1 MNASLK
7 PLAAL
12 RTPRPAAELPMLV
25 AAPDGEVAKD
35 RAVSKSRVLTT
46 LARRSLPSLL
56 EATLIPALIF
66 YVFLLRAGPGPAMV
80 SVLVWSY
87 GAVVRRLAGG
97 HRIPSILMLAV
108 LGLTV
113 RTIVGFTSGTFMYFL
128 QPVVGTLVLAAV
140 FLGSVF
146 VGRPIIGRLA
156 SDFCPLSPE
165 IANRPA
171 VLWAG
176 VHLLSAATSFGML
189 VSLPTTTF
197 VALKTVVSLTITI
210 SAIVLTVSWSIRTA
224 QREELVFARV
234 AV

>member
-1 MNASLK
+1 MRYPSRESSRR
-7 PLAAL
+7 L
-12 RTPRPAAELPMLV
+12 RTSFAPV
-25 AAPDGEVAKD
+25 AA
-35 RAVSKSRVLTT
+35 
-46 LARRSLPSLL
+46 RSDVV
-56 EATLIPALIF
+56 PALIF

-87 GAVVRRLAGG
+87 GAVIRRLVGG

-156 SDFCPLSPE
+156 L
-165 IANRPA
+165 R
-171 VLWAG
+171 
-176 VHLLSAATSFGML
+176 LLSALTRDCE
-189 VSLPTTTF
+189 P
-197 VALKTVVSLTITI
+197 ALRYCGC
-210 SAIVLTVSWSIRTA
+210 SAD
-224 QREELVFARV
+224 
-234 AV
+234 